1 MWVLYAILNP
11 FSDAARGIF
20 SKKASKNV
28 DSFIVSWFN
37 NLVPLIIF
45 SPLVFFIE
53 LKFSREFFEALIIS
67 GLLNVM
73 ATILYHR
80 SISKGDISLV
90 MPMLSFTPLCLLI
103 ISPVIVG
110 EFPDTRGLI
119 GIIFIVLGSY
129 LLNINLKKRELLT
142 PLKSLLIN
150 KGTRYMLI
158 VAFIYSITSSF
169 DKKGLEASSIF
180 QYMIF
185 INLVVTLGITAFI
198 LVGRKFSSASI
209 KLEWR
214 NLLFVGLTTT
224 ATFFFHMMA
233 LSLTLV
239 VYVIAIKRTSGMMS
253 VAFGHIFFSELN
265 VRERLLGAAV
275 MFVGVLFI
283 IL

>member
-1 MWVLYAILNP
+1 METTGQSEGFAEQLKDFFIDLG
-11 FSDAARGIF
+11 SLARFTGKVIRQVF
-20 SKKASKNV
+20 KKSSEFKEFLRQAYYVGNKS
-28 DSFIVSWFN
+28 
-37 NLVPLIIF
+37 L
-45 SPLVFFIE
+45 PLV
-53 LKFSREFFEALIIS
+53 
-67 GLLNVM
+67 
-73 ATILYHR
+73 
-80 SISKGDISLV
+80 
-90 MPMLSFTPLCLLI
+90 
-103 ISPVIVG
+103 
-110 EFPDTRGLI
+110 
-119 GIIFIVLGSY
+119 
-129 LLNINLKKRELLT
+129 
-142 PLKSLLIN
+142 
-150 KGTRYMLI
+150 
-158 VAFIYSITSSF
+158 
-169 DKKGLEASSIF
+169 
-180 QYMIF
+180 
-185 INLVVTLGITAFI
+185 GITAFI